1 MTQVTGI
8 SLMLKCKYGA
18 VGLAAALCL
27 SACATHETKTVRV
40 EPLPTVTPASVVLV
54 DPSIDDAMLP
64 AIGEGLSKGQVT
76 IYSLDGPQMGT
87 GVQPMPALTPVPEP
101 VEVAP
106 LDPAALA
113 LTPMPG
119 QKPKNKGNADVSVF
133 PLNDP
138 NPSVAVLPPLPPV
151 RSVAMSELPSPFET
165 KGKVA
170 PKPAKPK
177 RPARGMTY

>member
-1 MTQVTGI
+1 
-8 SLMLKCKYGA
+8 MLKCKSGA
-18 VGLAAALCL
+18 GWVFMTLCL
-27 SACATHETKTVRV
+27 TACAGGQEKTVRV
-40 EPLPTVTPASVVLV
+40 EPLPSVTPASVVLI

-87 GVQPMPALTPVPEP
+87 GVQAMPALTPVPQP

-106 LDPAALA
+106 LDPSVLA
-113 LTPMPG
+113 LTPLPG
-119 QKPKNKGNADVSVF
+119 QKPIVKGNIDVSVF

-151 RSVAMSELPSPFET
+151 RNVEMSSLPSPFAP
-165 KGKVA
+165 KGKLGVPA
-170 PKPAKPK
+170 STKPTKK
-177 RPARGMTY
+177 RPAQGMTY